1 MRMQCGGIDAKPS
14 PLGATISVRR
24 SLRPK
29 VGLARKCDPCQEAR
43 KTAADS
49 NFKHGGRYMMRWEP
63 RPGMSRKE
71 YYADL
76 RVAAGPT
83 HAGFTAGGR
92 WVGGDIPL
100 SGAAAAE
107 GACWIV
113 RRAVRSCR

>member
-71 YYADL
+71 DYADL
-76 RVAAGPT
+76 RVAEGPT
-83 HAGFTAGGR
+83 DPGFKAWARGGE
-92 WVGGDIPL
+92 GD
-100 SGAAAAE
+100 
-107 GACWIV
+107 
-113 RRAVRSCR
+113 RRASA